1 MSKGILKACRK
12 LLRRPGATA
21 STRMLSNTML
31 AQYLIFLIL
40 FAVGTVLFYF
50 FMYFVFSS
58 IRVWYGTEPLY
69 RFLQI
74 FASNPLETI
83 IATWIFGGVV
93 ISALMM
99 RRPLRYIDAVAA
111 ASDQL
116 LEQNDAP
123 IRLPAALKGVE
134 DQMNLAKQRSLR
146 NAAAAREAEQ
156 RKNDLIVYLAHD
168 LKTPLTSVIGYLTLL
183 RDEPEISP
191 ALRAKY
197 TGIAL
202 NKAERLE
209 ELINEFFDITR
220 FNLSH
225 LTLETE
231 ETDLTRMLQQVTS
244 EFEPVFAEKGLTYA
258 LSLPEKLPYECD
270 IDKMARVFDNLLRNA
285 TNYSF
290 PNTEISISGRI
301 SGDYIVL
308 RFQNSGRTIPKEK
321 LARIFE
327 QFYRLDSSRG
337 SASGGAGL
345 GLAIAKEI
353 VELHGGGI
361 SAASA
366 DNLVT
371 FTVTLPL
378 QSAPA
383 A

>member
-1 MSKGILKACRK
+1 M
-12 LLRRPGATA
+12 
-21 STRMLSNTML
+21 
-31 AQYLIFLIL
+31 
-40 FAVGTVLFYF
+40 
-50 FMYFVFSS
+50 
-58 IRVWYGTEPLY
+58 
-69 RFLQI
+69 
-74 FASNPLETI
+74 
-83 IATWIFGGVV
+83 
-93 ISALMM
+93 
-99 RRPLRYIDAVAA
+99 
-111 ASDQL
+111 
-116 LEQNDAP
+116 
-123 IRLPAALKGVE
+123 
-134 DQMNLAKQRSLR
+134 
-146 NAAAAREAEQ
+146 
-156 RKNDLIVYLAHD
+156 
-168 LKTPLTSVIGYLTLL
+168 
-183 RDEPEISP
+183 
-191 ALRAKY
+191 
-197 TGIAL
+197 
-202 NKAERLE
+202 
-209 ELINEFFDITR
+209 
-220 FNLSH
+220 
-225 LTLETE
+225 
-231 ETDLTRMLQQVTS
+231 
-244 EFEPVFAEKGLTYA
+244 
-258 LSLPEKLPYECD
+258 PYECD